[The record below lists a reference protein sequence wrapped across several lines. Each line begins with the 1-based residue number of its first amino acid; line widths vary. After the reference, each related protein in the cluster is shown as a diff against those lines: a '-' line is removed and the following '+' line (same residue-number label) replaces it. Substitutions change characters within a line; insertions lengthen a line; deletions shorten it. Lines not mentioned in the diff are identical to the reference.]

1 MNACAQR
8 TINPEK
14 ENDAHCLYL
23 VLLPSHPEY
32 SLSAPG
38 SKRRI
43 SLPAPPLGKRPAL
56 ETGHCSAAACLAVI
70 VSATL
75 AGRSGISFRPAPE
88 LLPFHSYRAVVAGEN
103 PELLRSNF
111 MNAVLF
117 YPAGLL
123 GCDLL
128 PEGWS
133 RKRRIFVGAGLCV
146 LLSLGIECSQYL
158 FSLGQAEA
166 DDVIHNGLGSLLGG
180 AVCEIL
186 PRRRKIAL

>member
-1 MNACAQR
+1 MY
-8 TINPEK
+8 TLYTWFY
-14 ENDAHCLYL
+14 CLPIPNILFLLL
-23 VLLPSHPEY
+23 VL
-32 SLSAPG
+32 SAG
-38 SKRRI
+38 YVCLRR
-43 SLPAPPLGKRPAL
+43 RL
-56 ETGHCSAAACLAVI
+56 EKGRFWRLAITLLLAWLAVI

-88 LLPFHSYRAVVAGEN
+88 LLPFHSYRAVLSGESR
-103 PELLRSNF
+103 ELLRSNF

-146 LLSLGIECSQYL
+146 LLILGIECSQYL

>member
-1 MNACAQR
+1 MHIIYAWFY
-8 TINPEK
+8 
-14 ENDAHCLYL
+14 CLPIPNIL
-23 VLLPSHPEY
+23 FLLLA
-32 SLSAPG
+32 LSAG
-38 SKRRI
+38 YLCLRR
-43 SLPAPPLGKRPAL
+43 LLARRRLWRPAIAL
-56 ETGHCSAAACLAVI
+56 LLLAWLAVI

-75 AGRSGISFRPAPE
+75 VGRGGMLSPPE
-88 LLPFHSYRAVVAGEN
+88 PKLLPFHSYRAVLAGESW
-103 PELLRSNF
+103 ELLRSNF

>member
-1 MNACAQR
+1 MSKAVLLLLLVTGAYLMAR
-8 TINPEK
+8 WRLGKLRLWRAGIT
-14 ENDAHCLYL
+14 L
-23 VLLPSHPEY
+23 VLL
-32 SLSAPG
+32 AW
-38 SKRRI
+38 
-43 SLPAPPLGKRPAL
+43 
-56 ETGHCSAAACLAVI
+56 LAVI
-70 VSATL
+70 AAATL
-75 AGRSGISFRPAPE
+75 ADRTPGSIPASPE
-88 LLPFHSYRAVVAGEN
+88 LLPFHSYRAVMAGEN

>member
-1 MNACAQR
+1 MH
-8 TINPEK
+8 TIYTWFY
-14 ENDAHCLYL
+14 CLPIWNIL
-23 VLLPSHPEY
+23 CLLLI
-32 SLSAPG
+32 LSAL
-38 SKRRI
+38 SLCLRRRLEKRWFW
-43 SLPAPPLGKRPAL
+43 RPAIAL
-56 ETGHCSAAACLAVI
+56 LLLTWLAVI

-128 PEGWS
+128 PGGWS
-133 RKRRIFVGAGLCV
+133 RKRRVFLIASPCV
-146 LLSLGIECSQYL
+146 LLSLGIECLQYR
-158 FSLGQAEA
+158 FALGQAEV
-166 DDVIHNGLGSLLGG
+166 DDVIHNGLGALLGG
-180 AVCEIL
+180 VVCELL
-186 PRRRKIAL
+186 PRRTSSHKIE

>member
-1 MNACAQR
+1 MHTAY
-8 TINPEK
+8 TWFY
-14 ENDAHCLYL
+14 CLPIPNIL
-23 VLLPSHPEY
+23 FLLLA
-32 SLSAPG
+32 LSAG
-38 SKRRI
+38 YLCLRRR
-43 SLPAPPLGKRPAL
+43 LEKGRLWRPAIAL
-56 ETGHCSAAACLAVI
+56 LLLAWLAVI

-88 LLPFHSYRAVVAGEN
+88 LLPFHSYRAVLSGESR
-103 PELLRSNF
+103 ELLRSNF

-166 DDVIHNGLGSLLGG
+166 DDVIHNGLGAFLGG
-180 AVCEIL
+180 VVCEMFS
-186 PRRRKIAL
+186 RRTFSIEQNNAP

>member
-1 MNACAQR
+1 MIQAFFLWFY
-8 TINPEK
+8 
-14 ENDAHCLYL
+14 CLSIAKALLLIIITSAVYL
-23 VLLPSHPEY
+23 VLRQHFRENRFGR
-32 SLSAPG
+32 PG
-38 SKRRI
+38 TV
-43 SLPAPPLGKRPAL
+43 LLL
-56 ETGHCSAAACLAVI
+56 LACLMAIAVI
-70 VSATL
+70 TLTSRVSGMT
-75 AGRSGISFRPAPE
+75 PNTPE
-88 LLPFHSYRAVVAGEN
+88 LLPFHSYRTVMAGEN